1 MRTALETYQE
11 PTVPKKAQRTVK
23 TMCPLYSHPEVIGR
37 IPLLSLRMMDV
48 TPCAGCWKLI
58 GCLQDF

>member
-23 TMCPLYSHPEVIGR
+23 TVCPVHSHPEVIGR

-48 TPCAGCWKLI
+48 TPSASYWKRI
-58 GCLQDF
+58 ARLQDF